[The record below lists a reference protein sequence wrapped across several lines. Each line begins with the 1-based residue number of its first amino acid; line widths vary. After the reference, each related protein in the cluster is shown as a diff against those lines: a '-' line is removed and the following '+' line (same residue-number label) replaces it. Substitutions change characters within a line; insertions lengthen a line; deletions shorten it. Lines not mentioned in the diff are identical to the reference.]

1 MNPLTVMI
9 VLWAVVVTAFI
20 VLSIYRAQ
28 LTQQQETEQLFL
40 NEDEPSIIHQEQDE
54 IVRRVGMIQPLY
66 RGVGGAAAL
75 LTFLVI
81 GTWVAQTLSRAQLL

>member
-1 MNPLTVMI
+1 MNTLTVMI
-9 VLWAVVVTAFI
+9 ALWAVAVIAFI

-28 LTQQQETEQLFL
+28 LTQQETEQLFL
-40 NEDEPSIIHQEQDE
+40 NESEPSFIHQEQDE
-54 IVRRVGMIQPLY
+54 IVRRVSMIQPIY

-81 GTWVAQTLSRAQLL
+81 GTWVAQTLSKAQLL